1 MLILGDVL
9 NNINVFTGIP
19 GLHEPPAAFT
29 ADPARNRRSARRLA
43 ELRPRLTCF
52 GHGAPLRDPGRLA
65 DFVDAAPRADG
76 REPDTLFTTDGE
88 LHARRSMPAGRGT
101 RRRCTAARPPP

>member
-9 NNINVFTGIP
+9 NNIHVFTGIP
-19 GLHEPPAAFT
+19 GLHEPPTAFT

-52 GHGAPLRDPGRLA
+52 GHGAPLRDPGRLS
-65 DFVDAAPRADG
+65 DFVDRLA
-76 REPDTLFTTDGE
+76 
-88 LHARRSMPAGRGT
+88 S
-101 RRRCTAARPPP
+101 